1 MVTENCGT
9 DLGLEVW
16 RICPPMD
23 LWIIKCLRWW
33 WSYMK
38 YAQSNGYKFALLNK
52 SLSSSTDSWLFS
64 FSAKKIMFNS
74 WGLTLKMSFAV
85 LSILSTYCLSCYI
98 HYFAQYFT
106 LNLTVIVAPENT
118 YFKENGL
125 KLILIRN
132 YTPGAYCSCYFW
144 TLYISYVVL
153 DKAKHFLQ

>member
-1 MVTENCGT
+1 MCWLVVTENCGT

-74 WGLTLKMSFAV
+74 WGLTLKK
-85 LSILSTYCLSCYI
+85 LS
-98 HYFAQYFT
+98 
-106 LNLTVIVAPENT
+106 VISNT
-118 YFKENGL
+118 SVTKQ
-125 KLILIRN
+125 
-132 YTPGAYCSCYFW
+132 
-144 TLYISYVVL
+144 
-153 DKAKHFLQ
+153 DFLQIFIFWFGKMFKTVSYYNSNRKQTIVYLVLLYVMILEKMRCDVTRLFN

>member
-1 MVTENCGT
+1 MIGKIHNFPFICPLATHTVTIIYGRELMTFHNYLDIHLCVARIRRNIILMKMIIKRFLCWLVVTENCGT

-85 LSILSTYCLSCYI
+85 LSILSTYCLSC
-98 HYFAQYFT
+98 
-106 LNLTVIVAPENT
+106 
-118 YFKENGL
+118 
-125 KLILIRN
+125 
-132 YTPGAYCSCYFW
+132 
-144 TLYISYVVL
+144 
-153 DKAKHFLQ
+153 

>member
-1 MVTENCGT
+1 MCWLVVTENCGT

-106 LNLTVIVAPENT
+106 LTVIGA
-118 YFKENGL
+118 L
-125 KLILIRN
+125 KIHILKKMGWKLSWAVNIPPL
-132 YTPGAYCSCYFW
+132 PG
-144 TLYISYVVL
+144 
-153 DKAKHFLQ
+153 HFLLFWAYHQAVFL